1 MKAGLLAFSR
11 GGRLVL
17 CPAMMEADLVGAAGV
32 VSVVRTVTSEEFG
45 PGAVAAGAVESDE
58 VGSDEGVEL
67 LKAVSLFVSAF
78 EAQERFSVGRAML
91 READAKEWWSYGDS
105 CSACR

>member
-1 MKAGLLAFSR
+1 MC
-11 GGRLVL
+11 LV
-17 CPAMMEADLVGAAGV
+17 MVEVDLVGAAGV

-45 PGAVAAGAVESDE
+45 PGAVAAGAVESDA

-78 EAQERFSVGRAML
+78 EAQERFGVGRAML
-91 READAKEWWSYGDS
+91 REFDEVASVQNGRGVSTSVITGFGAT
-105 CSACR
+105 R

>member
-1 MKAGLLAFSR
+1 M
-11 GGRLVL
+11 
-17 CPAMMEADLVGAAGV
+17 
-32 VSVVRTVTSEEFG
+32 
-45 PGAVAAGAVESDE
+45 VESHA

-91 READAKEWWSYGDS
+91 READAELQRFSQRLPMNLEAEARRVGREELQVID
-105 CSACR
+105 RTR

>member
-17 CPAMMEADLVGAAGV
+17 CPATVEADLVGAAGV
-32 VSVVRTVTSEEFG
+32 VSVVRITSEEFG
-45 PGAVAAGAVESDE
+45 PGAVAAGAVESHA

-91 READAKEWWSYGDS
+91 READAAESESGGDS
-105 CSACR
+105 RSI